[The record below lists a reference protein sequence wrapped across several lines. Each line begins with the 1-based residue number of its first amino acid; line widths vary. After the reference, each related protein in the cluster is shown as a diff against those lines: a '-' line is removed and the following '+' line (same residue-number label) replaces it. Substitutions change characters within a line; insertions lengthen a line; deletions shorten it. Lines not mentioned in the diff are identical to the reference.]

1 LLASIPDQAGNGPAT
16 ALLAQSL
23 VAQSLVAQSL
33 VAQKQTR
40 LHKNAQITSPMRKNT
55 IA

>member
-1 LLASIPDQAGNGPAT
+1 LLASIPDQADNGPAT

-23 VAQSLVAQSL
+23 IAQSL
-33 VAQKQTR
+33 VAQKQFR
-40 LHKNAQITSPMRKNT
+40 PHKNAQITSPMRKNT

>member
-16 ALLAQSL
+16 ALL
-23 VAQSLVAQSL
+23 AQSLVAQSL